1 MFVRDDFYGNAV
13 NVVNINTPHME
24 LSIEA
29 KSVVEV
35 RREVSLS
42 TSLEW
47 ESVAHQALSIRDLSA
62 LAPAHFIFP
71 SPYIQLSADVTRYA
85 RDSFPR
91 GRGIYEGC
99 RELMRRIKA
108 DFSYEPEATEISTPL
123 AQAFSERRGVC
134 QDFAHIMIAG
144 MRGLGLPAAY
154 VSGYL
159 RTVPRPGAARLEGA
173 DATHAWVSVWCGS
186 LSGWVGFDP
195 TNAIDVAND
204 HIALA
209 IGRDFGDVSPVYGV
223 FVGSGA
229 HKLNVE
235 VDVIPA

>member
-1 MFVRDDFYGNAV
+1 MIYRIRHLTAYSYGSPVASAKLVLRVTPREQAGQHCLDHSLKISPEPTSVDREDDFYGNAV

-108 DFSYEPEATEISTPL
+108 DFSYEPEATEI
-123 AQAFSERRGVC
+123 
-134 QDFAHIMIAG
+134 
-144 MRGLGLPAAY
+144 
-154 VSGYL
+154 
-159 RTVPRPGAARLEGA
+159 
-173 DATHAWVSVWCGS
+173 
-186 LSGWVGFDP
+186 
-195 TNAIDVAND
+195 
-204 HIALA
+204 
-209 IGRDFGDVSPVYGV
+209 
-223 FVGSGA
+223 
-229 HKLNVE
+229 
-235 VDVIPA
+235 